1 MAILAFL
8 EYLSFEKNYS
18 AHTIKAYENDLQ
30 KFKEFC
36 ITTFEREEV
45 ADVSYVEI
53 RTWIGDLVEGGLSN
67 ASVNRKVSSLKSYY
81 KFLQRIERIELSPL
95 ASHKSLKLAKR
106 LHFPFSEKEITEV
119 LSVFDGSTDFD
130 SLRDKCMIE
139 MLYVTG
145 IRRFELIE
153 LKYKDVD
160 IVNKTI
166 KVLGKRNK
174 ERFVPL
180 LLPVLK
186 TMETYLI
193 QRNLLGIKE
202 DYFFV
207 TSKGKKLYGTFVYRV
222 INKYFRAVSSKEKT
236 SPHVLRHSFATHL
249 LNGGADLN
257 SVKEL
262 LGHSSLAS
270 TQVYTKTNLNKMKE
284 VYNKAHPRGA
294 KNKEGL

>member
-1 MAILAFL
+1 MTIHAFL
-8 EYLSFEKNYS
+8 EYLSLEKNYS
-18 AHTIKAYENDLQ
+18 VHTITAYKNDLQ
-30 KFKEFC
+30 NFKEFC
-36 ITTFEREEV
+36 VDTFERKGVEEV
-45 ADVSYVEI
+45 SYAEI
-53 RTWIGDLVEGGLSN
+53 RTWIGSLVEDGLSN

-95 ASHKSLKLAKR
+95 ARHKSLKLAKR

-119 LSVFDGSTDFD
+119 LSVFDGCTDFE

-139 MLYVTG
+139 MLYTTG
-145 IRRFELIE
+145 VRRFELIE
-153 LKYKDVD
+153 LKYSNVD
-160 IVNKTI
+160 IVNKSI

-174 ERFVPL
+174 ERFIPL
-180 LLPVLK
+180 LHSVLE
-186 TMETYLI
+186 TMQVYLNH
-193 QRNLLGIKE
+193 RNLLGIQD

-207 TSKGKKLYGTFVYRV
+207 TSKGKKMYGTFVYRV
-222 INKYFRAVSSKEKT
+222 INKYFRAVSSKEKR

-249 LNGGADLN
+249 LNEGADLN

-270 TQVYTKTNLNKMKE
+270 TQVYTKTNLKKMKE
-284 VYNKAHPRGA
+284 VYNNAHPRGA